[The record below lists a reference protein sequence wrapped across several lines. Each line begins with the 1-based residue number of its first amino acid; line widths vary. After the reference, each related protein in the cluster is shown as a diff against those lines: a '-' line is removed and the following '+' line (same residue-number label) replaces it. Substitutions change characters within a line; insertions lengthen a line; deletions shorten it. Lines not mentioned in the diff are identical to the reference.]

1 MWWVWLLVFVVF
13 ATIGGTIYGVLTK
26 RSTNSATSSNDGPVV
41 PSVPSGG
48 GSIPSGDNQFG
59 FPESIP
65 KTTQIWASDNGHIA
79 QITDQGRLKFLFVR
93 ADDTFSSYP
102 ISVNGSVTTSV
113 DASAILNVTELAFF
127 GSTAPVFVEGCF
139 TPTRGSSSSKQYF
152 LLSVGKIE
160 ASRYRFARFVIVF
173 QFDLNASQLQWNT
186 FTNQAGYRLTPN
198 WDVTANWGN
207 PYAGSFGNRIKAYF
221 DRTVVLSSNAVHVY
235 VNATNRS
242 VSNPGGSVVW
252 FVLDNALGTFQ
263 SVQEIRDARLIEG
276 YQRAPANIVPPD
288 GPRTYLNSFGY
299 DFDVNVTDA
308 DSKLATLAISNP
320 GAEDNYTAG
329 SGTGPVFTVGP
340 APNGYV
346 QLFGRDN
353 NDLWDMGSTGNRVF
367 RYVGAYSGAN
377 QAYNFGASV
386 TLFSNSLIGI
396 SDRSTT
402 LNFTMLQRANTTDR
416 PWPDYSDEKN
426 PGGRGVPKP
435 EDNTRTTIPDLK
447 PSDDTLNMHAPRVI
461 AADQDWVVSVYVST
475 GSQPALGVFSLTK
488 STNWTWTKKYILPTG
503 AVSSNSAPDVFADST
518 FCWLSNDRLTT
529 YLLVNDPLN
538 EKAWLY
544 LKSAT

>member
-13 ATIGGTIYGVLTK
+13 AAIGGTVYGVLTK

-48 GSIPSGDNQFG
+48 GGIPSGNNPFG

-65 KTTQIWASDNGHIA
+65 KVTQIWASDNGHMA
-79 QITDQGRLKFLFVR
+79 YVNDSGRLKFLFVR
-93 ADDTFSSYP
+93 DDDTISSYP
-102 ISVNGSVTTSV
+102 ISLNGTVTSSI
-113 DASAILNVTELAFF
+113 DASAILNATELAFF

-152 LLSVGKIE
+152 LLSVGKLE
-160 ASRYRFARFVIVF
+160 SSRYRFARFVIVF
-173 QFDLNASQLQWNT
+173 QFDRNANQLQWNT
-186 FTNQAGYRLTPN
+186 FTNQAGYRLTPS
-198 WDVTANWGN
+198 WDVKADWGS
-207 PYAGSFGNRIKAYF
+207 PYSGSFGNRIKACF
-221 DRTVVLSSNAVHVY
+221 DRTVVLSSNSVHVY

-252 FVLDNALGTFQ
+252 FVLDNVLGTFQ
-263 SVQEIRDARLIEG
+263 SVQEIRDGRLIEG
-276 YQRAPANIVPPD
+276 YQRTPSNIVSPD

-308 DSKLATLAISNP
+308 DSKLAVLAISNP
-320 GAEDNYTAG
+320 GAEDNYTSG
-329 SGTGPVFTVGP
+329 SGSSPIFAVGP

-353 NDLWDMGSTGNRVF
+353 NDLWAIQSKAT

-377 QAYNFGASV
+377 QTYNFGASV

-402 LNFTMLQRANTTDR
+402 LNFTMLERASTTDR
-416 PWPDYSDEKN
+416 LWPDYSTETS
-426 PGGRGVPKP
+426 PGVPKP
-435 EDNTRTTIPDLK
+435 ETRTTISDLK
-447 PSDDTLNMHAPRVI
+447 PSEDLLNMHAPRVI
-461 AADQDWVVSVYVST
+461 AADQDWVVSVFATT
-475 GSQPALGVFSLTK
+475 GSQPALGVFTLTK
-488 STNWTWTKKYILPTG
+488 STSWAWTKKYILPTG
-503 AVSSNSAPDVFADST
+503 AVNSNSAPDVFADST

-538 EKAWLY
+538 EQAWLY